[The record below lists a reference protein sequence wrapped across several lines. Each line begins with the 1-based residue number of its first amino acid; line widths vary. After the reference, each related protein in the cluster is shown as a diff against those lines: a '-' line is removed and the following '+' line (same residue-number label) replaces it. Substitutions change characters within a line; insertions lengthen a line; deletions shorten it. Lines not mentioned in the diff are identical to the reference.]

1 MKLLLRRA
9 GVTVT
14 SRLASHLGRHK
25 CRAGDPPLGAAG
37 THLAPH
43 DILRYTP
50 FVRPFFGSLA
60 MEDRE
65 RKALIELEDKLIR
78 RLRFLVNLTFATIAQ
93 DDSLTLEQAWEHV
106 LALKGAAVAMFP
118 GKEGTFDLLYMP
130 RFSRLLAERYGAN

>member
-1 MKLLLRRA
+1 
-9 GVTVT
+9 
-14 SRLASHLGRHK
+14 
-25 CRAGDPPLGAAG
+25 
-37 THLAPH
+37 
-43 DILRYTP
+43 
-50 FVRPFFGSLA
+50 

-65 RKALIELEDKLIR
+65 RKALIELEDKMIR

-118 GKEGTFDLLYMP
+118 GKEDTFDLLYMP